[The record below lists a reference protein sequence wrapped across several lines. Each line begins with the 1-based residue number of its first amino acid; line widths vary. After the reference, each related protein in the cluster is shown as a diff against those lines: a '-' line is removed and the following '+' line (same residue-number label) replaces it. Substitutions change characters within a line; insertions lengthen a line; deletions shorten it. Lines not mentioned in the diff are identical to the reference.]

1 MRLCFAGLKSFCLK
15 NTANAWLNWLLFVVL
30 CLIWG
35 SSFILMKFGLYNQ
48 QGNPMLSAYEVAALR
63 MLSAGLVLLP
73 LAPAAFRRLGSA
85 GTRWYT
91 ILSGLLGSFF
101 PAFLFCLAETRIDS
115 SLAGAINA
123 MTPLFVLLVATGF
136 YGARI
141 PSYKWLGILIGFAG
155 CLLLFGGSTLG
166 SQPLAYGLL
175 AVLATICYGLNVNM
189 VKSRL
194 LHASSTDIASIAF
207 SFLILP
213 SLAVLWATGY
223 WGKMTLRNDLWTAT
237 GASVVLGV
245 FGTALA
251 SILFYMLVKRA
262 GIIFPS
268 LVTYGIP
275 FVAMGW
281 AIFFNEQPGWNQ
293 YAGLAVILLGVYLAN
308 RTAAATKSPPATT

>member
-1 MRLCFAGLKSFCLK
+1 VQLTHQLFHLKK
-15 NTANAWLNWLLFVVL
+15 PVDAWLNWLLFVLL

-35 SSFILMKFGLYNQ
+35 SSFILMKLGLYNQ
-48 QGNPMLSAYEVAALR
+48 QGHPLLSAYEVAALR

-73 LAPAAFRRLGSA
+73 LAPAAFRRLATRS
-85 GTRWYT
+85 TRWFT
-91 ILSGLLGSFF
+91 ILSGLLGSFL

-123 MTPLFVLLVATGF
+123 MTPLFVLLVATGL
-136 YGARI
+136 YGTKI
-141 PSYKWLGILIGFAG
+141 PSHKWLGIMIGFGG
-155 CLLLFGGSTLG
+155 CLLLFGGANMK

-194 LHASSTDIASIAF
+194 LHAGSVDIATIAF
-207 SFLILP
+207 SFLIVP
-213 SLAVLWATGY
+213 SVAVLWATGY
-223 WGKMTLRNDLWTAT
+223 FGKMQLRTDLWVPT
-237 GASVVLGV
+237 GASVVLGI

-251 SILFYMLVKRA
+251 SILFYILVKRA

-281 AIFFNEQPGWNQ
+281 AIFFHEQPGWNQ
-293 YAGLAVILLGVYLAN
+293 YAGLAVILAGVYLAN
-308 RTAAATKSPPATT
+308 RSGGSKNPAGG